1 MPSDLFIEL
10 FPVLTTQTDE
20 IIIEYLFISMGSVPS
35 VFKKAIVKPV
45 LKKPQ
50 HFLTRSERL

>member
-1 MPSDLFIEL
+1 MPSDLFKEL

-35 VFKKAIVKPV
+35 VFSKSI
-45 LKKPQ
+45 
-50 HFLTRSERL
+50 SNEREQGELNVSSIY